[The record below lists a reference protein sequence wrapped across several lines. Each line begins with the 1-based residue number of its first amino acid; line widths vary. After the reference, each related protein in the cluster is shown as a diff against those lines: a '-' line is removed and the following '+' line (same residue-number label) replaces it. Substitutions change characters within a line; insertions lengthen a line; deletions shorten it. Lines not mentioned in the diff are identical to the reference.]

1 MRTMKLFFVSL
12 LLFCTN
18 TLLSAQTER
27 TWIEKYNGE
36 EYTIKDGYYYVITNK
51 KYILSYDFMTADSQ
65 LEGEGIWDYQKRRK
79 VLSEAIDKIANGVFH
94 LDQVYT
100 SKEYGVSVICTFDV
114 QTKNYAGGLKIFF
127 NKEIKEYITLDKVN
141 QLEKALLKSGLN
153 AGETNVVDPKKKY
166 FTMDGAIG
174 TKKKE

>member
-1 MRTMKLFFVSL
+1 
-12 LLFCTN
+12 
-18 TLLSAQTER
+18 
-27 TWIEKYNGE
+27 
-36 EYTIKDGYYYVITNK
+36 
-51 KYILSYDFMTADSQ
+51 MTADSQ